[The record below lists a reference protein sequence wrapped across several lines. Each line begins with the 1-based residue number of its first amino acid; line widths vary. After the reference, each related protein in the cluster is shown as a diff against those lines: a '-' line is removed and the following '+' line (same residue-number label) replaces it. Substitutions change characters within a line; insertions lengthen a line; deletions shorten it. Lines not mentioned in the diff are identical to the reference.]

1 MNILFVARHSGY
13 LRNFDAVVSALATRG
28 HRVRLAFEKQD
39 HPSGSPELV
48 AAMLAASPNVSVTTA
63 PVRARGEQA
72 ERVRQLRLAID
83 YLRFLEP
90 DYQRTPHLRERAEAR
105 APDAIVRWMRSPF
118 WKRRACRRAM
128 GGMLRWLEQAV
139 PVSQPVANWLREEAP
154 DVVLV
159 TPLIELGSP
168 QFDYL
173 QAARVLGLRTAL
185 PVTSWDHLSSKAL
198 IRMEPDLVLVWNGVQ
213 KREAVTYHG
222 LPSKRVAVTG
232 AQAYDHWFTWTPRRS
247 SAQFLAERGLPAD
260 KPFLLYVCSS
270 LFRDTVDETV
280 FVEKWI
286 RAIRESEDPAVRD
299 AGILIRPHPSRMDEW
314 RGFNF
319 AQYRDVVFW
328 GSLPVDEKT
337 RGDYFESLYYSAA
350 VVGLNTSAF
359 LEAGVVGRPV
369 HTVVLPKY
377 SRANQEGTIH
387 FHYLTSVN
395 GGLLHVA
402 RSFEEHTA
410 QLAGPLT
417 HRVEHDEQS
426 RRFTEGFIRPRGLD
440 VAATPLF
447 VEAVEKLLSKPARPP
462 FAPPAGGVARLLLPQ
477 VLERLGRARPGAS
490 AERVP
495 SPESQARGS
504 GKRQA
509 SARAK
514 VEAIGGVSPLAP
526 RVGKVRE
533 QKVLAGSETPE
544 AQAVREEVLR
554 MAADGRPILV
564 GPWLSEAGFELLY
577 WVPFVRWVAR
587 YAKVD
592 PARLFLVSRGGTAAW
607 YGGVAAHYD
616 DVFRYYAPEEF
627 RKRNEERIS
636 EQKGV
641 LKHVELAGFDR
652 AIVEQVAS
660 AHALADYHV
669 LHPSLMYG
677 LFQLFWKQQ
686 QPVTLVE
693 LFTQFSLIPES
704 ADEAVV
710 RRQLPDRYVVAKFYG
725 SLGLPPT
732 AGNRQFVD
740 GLLADLSERI
750 DIVLLNPGVRYDD
763 HDEFQIPAGKRVH
776 RIDHLLEPATNLAA
790 QTAIIRG
797 AEAYLGSYGGF
808 SYLAPLVGTD
818 TVTFFSDPGGFRW
831 DHLEVAKRVFAG
843 VGGGGFSELD
853 VRHLKG
859 LQAAFD
865 ARVAGTPNLPRAV
878 R

>member
-1 MNILFVARHSGY
+1 VKLLFIARHSGY
-13 LRNFDAVVSALATRG
+13 LRNFDAVIGALAARG
-28 HRVRLAFEKQD
+28 HHVRLALERQD
-39 HPSGSPELV
+39 HPSGSPELI

-72 ERVRQLRLAID
+72 SRVRQLRLAID
-83 YLRFLEP
+83 CLRFKEP
-90 DYQRTPHLRERAEAR
+90 EYQKTPHLRERAEAR
-105 APDAIVRWMRSPF
+105 APEAVGRLLGTAVG
-118 WKRRACRRAM
+118 KRRAGRRAI
-128 GGMLRWLEQAV
+128 GAFLRWLEQAV
-139 PVSQPVANWLREEAP
+139 PVSAAIADWLRAEAP
-154 DVVLV
+154 DAVLV

-173 QAARVLGLRTAL
+173 QAARALGLRTAL

-213 KREAVTYHG
+213 KREAVAYHG
-222 LPSKRVAVTG
+222 MPSRRVAVTG
-232 AQAYDHWFTWTPRRS
+232 AQAYDHWFTWTPSRTRE
-247 SAQFLAERGLPAD
+247 QFCAERGLPTD
-260 KPFLLYVCSS
+260 KAFLLYVCSS

-286 RAIRESEDPAVRD
+286 RAIRDSEDPAVRD
-299 AGILIRPHPSRMDEW
+299 AGILIRPHPARMDEW

-328 GSLPVDEKT
+328 GSLPADRQT
-337 RGDYFESLYYSAA
+337 RSDYFDSLHHSAA

-387 FHYLTSVN
+387 FHYLTDVN

-402 RSFEEHTA
+402 RSFEEHVA
-410 QLAGPLT
+410 QLSAPLT
-417 HRVEHDEQS
+417 SRVAHDEKS
-426 RRFTEGFIRPRGLD
+426 RRFTEAFIRPKGLD
-440 VAATPLF
+440 VPATPLF
-447 VEAVEKLLSKPARPP
+447 VDAIDKLLTKPARPP
-462 FAPPAGGVARLLLPQ
+462 VSPPAAGVARLLLPR
-477 VLERLGRARPGAS
+477 VLERLGRTKDAAATAS
-490 AERVP
+490 A
-495 SPESQARGS
+495 PEADSGEVRGAR
-504 GKRQA
+504 KRQA
-509 SARAK
+509 AARAK

-544 AQAVREEVLR
+544 ALAVREEVLR
-554 MAADGRPILV
+554 MAADGRPIVV

-587 YAKVD
+587 YARLD
-592 PARLFLVSRGGTAAW
+592 PARLYLVSRGGTGPW

-616 DVFRYYAPEEF
+616 DVFRYYTPEEF
-627 RKRNEERIS
+627 RAKNDQRIS

-641 LKHVELAGFDR
+641 LKHVQLAGFDR

-660 AHALADYHV
+660 AHALTDYHV

-677 LFQLFWKQQ
+677 LFQLFWKQH

-693 LFTQFSLIPES
+693 LFTQFSLIPE
-704 ADEAVV
+704 AEHEAAVL
-710 RRQLPDRYVVAKFYG
+710 RQLPDRYVVAKFYG
-725 SLGLPPT
+725 NVGLPPT
-732 AGNRQFVD
+732 AENRQFVD
-740 GLLADLSERI
+740 GLLADLSAGT

-763 HDEFQIPAGKRVH
+763 HDDFHIPTGGRVH
-776 RIDHLLEPATNLAA
+776 RIDHLLEPATNLAT

-797 AEAYLGSYGGF
+797 ADAYIGSYGGF

-818 TVTFFSDPGGFRW
+818 TVTFFSEPGGFRW

-853 VRHLKG
+853 VRHLRG
-859 LQAAFD
+859 L
-865 ARVAGTPNLPRAV
+865 RVAFGPR
-878 R
+878 

>member
-1 MNILFVARHSGY
+1 MKILFISRHSGY
-13 LRNFDAVVSALATRG
+13 LRNFDAVIGALAARG
-28 HRVRLAFEKQD
+28 HQVRLALEKQD

-48 AAMLAASPNVSVTTA
+48 AALLSASPNVSVTTA
-63 PVRARGEQA
+63 PVRGRGEQA
-72 ERVRQLRLAID
+72 ERVRRLRLAID
-83 YLRFLEP
+83 YLRFREP
-90 DYQRTPHLRERAEAR
+90 AYEKTPHLRERAEAR
-105 APDAIVRWMRSPF
+105 APEAVVRWLEQPF
-118 WKRRACRRAM
+118 GRRRQGRHAIGAY
-128 GGMLRWLEQAV
+128 LRWLEQAV
-139 PVSQPVANWLREEAP
+139 PVSQPIADWLREEAP
-154 DVVLV
+154 DAVLV

-173 QAARVLGLRTAL
+173 QAARSLGLRTAL

-198 IRMEPDLVLVWNGVQ
+198 IRLEPDLVLVWNGIQ
-213 KREAVTYHG
+213 KREAVTFHG
-222 LPSKRVAVTG
+222 LPSARVAVTG
-232 AQAYDHWFTWTPRRS
+232 AQAYDHWFGWTPRRTRE
-247 SAQFLAERGLPAD
+247 QFLAERGLPID

-328 GSLPVDEKT
+328 GSLPVDDKS
-337 RGDYFESLYYSAA
+337 RSDYFDSLHHSAA

-359 LEAGVVGRPV
+359 LEAGIVGRPV
-369 HTVVLPKY
+369 HTIVLPKY

-387 FHYLTSVN
+387 FHYLSTVN

-402 RSFEEHTA
+402 RSFEEHVA

-417 HRVEHDEQS
+417 RRVEHDDRS
-426 RRFTEGFIRPRGLD
+426 RKFTEAFIRPKGLD
-440 VAATPLF
+440 VPATPIF
-447 VEAVEKLLSKPARPP
+447 VEAIEKLLARQPRPP
-462 FAPPAGGVARLLLPQ
+462 FSPPAAGIARMMLPRVLETLSRTSEAASRRVSAEEGGVAH
-477 VLERLGRARPGAS
+477 GAR
-490 AERVP
+490 
-495 SPESQARGS
+495 
-504 GKRQA
+504 KRQA

-544 AQAVREEVLR
+544 ALAVREEILR
-554 MAADGRPILV
+554 MAADGRPIV
-564 GPWLSEAGFELLY
+564 AGPWLSEAGFELLY
-577 WVPFVRWVAR
+577 WVPFVKWAAR
-587 YAKVD
+587 YAKLD
-592 PARLFLVSRGGTAAW
+592 PSRLYVVSRGGTRAW

-616 DVFRYYAPEEF
+616 DVFRYFSPDEF
-627 RKRNEERIS
+627 RTRNEERIS

-641 LKHVELAGFDR
+641 LKHVQLAGFDR

-660 AHALADYHV
+660 THALTDYHV

-677 LFQLFWKQQ
+677 LFQLFWKQH

-693 LFTQFSLIPES
+693 LFTQFGLIPES
-704 ADEAVV
+704 DDDAAV
-710 RRQLPDRYVVAKFYG
+710 RRQLPERYVVAKFYG
-725 SLGLPPT
+725 NLGLPATPE
-732 AGNRQFVD
+732 NKRFVET
-740 GLLADLSERI
+740 LLADLSASI

-763 HDEFQIPAGKRVH
+763 HDDFQVPSGPRVH

-797 AEAYLGSYGGF
+797 AEAYVGSYGGF
-808 SYLAPLVGTD
+808 SYLAPLAGTD
-818 TVTFFSDPGGFRW
+818 TVTFYSDPGGFRW

-843 VGGGGFSELD
+843 IGAGGFSEVD
-853 VRHLKG
+853 VRHLRG
-859 LQAAFD
+859 LQTVF
-865 ARVAGTPNLPRAV
+865 GTRASEALGLPRV
-878 R
+878 TR

>member
-1 MNILFVARHSGY
+1 MKILFISRHSGY
-13 LRNFDAVVSALATRG
+13 LRNFDGVIRALAARG
-28 HRVRLAFEKQD
+28 HHVRIALEKQD
-39 HPSGSPELV
+39 HPSGSPELM
-48 AAMLAASPNVSVTTA
+48 AALLAASPNVSVTTA
-63 PVRARGEQA
+63 PVRARGEHA
-72 ERVRQLRLAID
+72 SRVRQLRLAID
-83 YLRFLEP
+83 YLRFREP
-90 DYQRTPHLRERAEAR
+90 AYEKAPHLRERAEAR
-105 APDAIVRWMRSPF
+105 APEAVVRWLEHPIG
-118 WKRRACRRAM
+118 KRRQGRQAIGAF
-128 GGMLRWLEQAV
+128 LRWLEQAV
-139 PVSQPVANWLREEAP
+139 PVSQPIADWLRDEAP
-154 DVVLV
+154 DAVLV

-173 QAARVLGLRTAL
+173 QAARSLGLRTAL

-198 IRMEPDLVLVWNGVQ
+198 IRLEPDLVLVWNGVQ
-213 KREAVTYHG
+213 KREAVTFHG

-232 AQAYDHWFTWTPRRS
+232 AQAYDHWFGWTPRRTR
-247 SAQFLAERGLPAD
+247 AQFLAERGLPAD

-286 RAIRESEDPAVRD
+286 RAVRESEDPAVRD

-328 GSLPVDEKT
+328 GSLPVDEKS
-337 RGDYFESLYYSAA
+337 RGDYFDSLHYSAA

-359 LEAGVVGRPV
+359 LEAGIVGRPV

-387 FHYLTSVN
+387 FHYLSSVN

-402 RSFEEHTA
+402 RSFEEHVA
-410 QLAGPLT
+410 QLAAPLT
-417 HRVEHDEQS
+417 ERVEHDEKS
-426 RRFTEGFIRPRGLD
+426 RRFTEGFIRPKGLD
-440 VAATPLF
+440 VPATPLF
-447 VEAVEKLLSKPARPP
+447 VDAIEKLLSKPARPP
-462 FAPPAGGVARLLLPQ
+462 FSPPAVGVARLLLPR
-477 VLERLGRARPGAS
+477 VLERLGSPRERTRAEQAPAADGGEMHGA
-490 AERVP
+490 R
-495 SPESQARGS
+495 
-504 GKRQA
+504 KRQA

-514 VEAIGGVSPLAP
+514 VEAIGGASPLAP

-544 AQAVREEVLR
+544 AQAVREQVLQ
-554 MAADGRPILV
+554 MAADGRPIIA

-587 YAKVD
+587 YARLD
-592 PARLFLVSRGGTAAW
+592 PARLYIVSRGGTHAW

-616 DVFRYYAPEEF
+616 DVFRYYSPDEF
-627 RKRNEERIS
+627 RTRNEERIS

-641 LKHVELAGFDR
+641 LKHVQLAGFDR

-660 AHALADYHV
+660 THALADYHV

-677 LFQLFWKQQ
+677 LFQLFWKQH

-693 LFTQFSLIPES
+693 LFTQFGLIPES
-704 ADEAVV
+704 EGEAAI
-710 RRQLPDRYVVAKFYG
+710 RRQLPERYVVAKFYG
-725 SLGLPPT
+725 NLGMPAT
-732 AGNRQFVD
+732 AENRSFVD
-740 GLLADLSERI
+740 ALLADLSAET
-750 DIVLLNPGVRYDD
+750 DVVLLNPGVRYDD
-763 HDEFQIPAGKRVH
+763 HDDFQVPAGGRVH
-776 RIDHLLEPATNLAA
+776 RIDHLLEPATNLAT

-797 AEAYLGSYGGF
+797 ADAYVGSYGGF

-818 TVTFFSDPGGFRW
+818 TVTFYSDPGGFRW

-843 VGGGGFSELD
+843 VGAGGFSELD
-853 VRHLKG
+853 VRHLRG
-859 LQAAFD
+859 LQTAFGVRTAESPSR
-865 ARVAGTPNLPRAV
+865 AR
-878 R
+878 